1 MHWNIFIKKNLP
13 NKNRNKVK
21 TRFHSEKFS
30 RNKVRTRFPFE
41 TVRFLTLFL
50 ALFSVRFP
58 NKAVNKVKNKAGTS
72 GTTVA

>member
-1 MHWNIFIKKNLP
+1 MQKNLP
-13 NKNRNKVK
+13 NKDRNKVK

-30 RNKVRTRFPFE
+30 RNKVGTRFPFE

-58 NKAVNKVKNKAGTS
+58 NKVVNKVKNKAGTRD
-72 GTTVA
+72 TVVA